1 MKTNYEIRYAA
12 HPEDAKEYDTK
23 RIRRDFLIEKV
34 FAADEVNMVY
44 SMYDRMVVGGAMP
57 VNESLKLEAID
68 PLKAPFFT
76 TRREVGVFNVGGAG
90 CIKVG
95 GETFELDDND
105 ITLGRDPKNSVFLND
120 MTVSRKH
127 AHIDLSALASG
138 YATIEDLGSLNG
150 TWVDGAIVNK
160 AVLKD
165 GSTIQIGTFRMVFH
179 TNRRTMRVE
188 TG

>member
-1 MKTNYEIRYAA
+1 MQPTRTNMGATEIFRM
-12 HPEDAKEYDTK
+12 P
-23 RIRRDFLIEKV
+23 
-34 FAADEVNMVY
+34 AADATVPDLM
-44 SMYDRMVVGGAMP
+44 GGISP
-57 VNESLKLEAID
+57 VRPTITIVKGPMS
-68 PLKAPFFT
+68 
-76 TRREVGVFNVGGAG
+76 
-90 CIKVG
+90 
-95 GETFELDDND
+95 GETFVLDSDD

-120 MTVSRKH
+120 MTVSRHH
-127 AHIDLSALASG
+127 AHIDLSSMPQR

-179 TNRRTMRVE
+179 TNRRTQRVK